1 MSEKVRLSLDVSE
14 QLYKEIEHM
23 AEVTGSTK
31 ADILRRAL
39 ALAKV
44 AVDEKQKG
52 HKLGILDKDRKV
64 LTEIIGL

>member
-14 QLYKEIEHM
+14 HLYKEIEHM
-23 AEVTGSTK
+23 AEETGSTK

-39 ALAKV
+39 ALMKV

-52 HKLGILDKDRKV
+52 HRLGILDKDRKV